1 MGTKIAIYGL
11 SADPLHKG
19 HLEIIKYLSEHFDK
33 VIVVPTTVRYYK
45 KNIQMFSFNERFE
58 TVKRKC
64 ECFKN
69 VEVDDIERNAPDS
82 WRYIDTLRKLSSG
95 RIMKS
100 LDEYQYYTVMGSDS
114 WQNFTTWESYEEIL
128 KRSKILVFKRPGY
141 EDNFPDLPFEYVD
154 MNVDISSTEIREKM
168 RKSFEEFLF
177 DDILDESFTKGFE
190 ELREK

>member
-58 TVKRKC
+58 TVKKKC
-64 ECFKN
+64 KCFKN

-190 ELREK
+190 ELLEK

>member
-58 TVKRKC
+58 TVKKKC

-82 WRYIDTLRKLSSG
+82 WRYIDTLRKLSS
-95 RIMKS
+95 RKIVKS
-100 LDEYQYYTVMGSDS
+100 LDECQYYTVMGSDS

-190 ELREK
+190 ELLEK

>member
-58 TVKRKC
+58 TVKKKC

-69 VEVDDIERNAPDS
+69 VEVNDIERNAPDS

-95 RIMKS
+95 KIVKS
-100 LDEYQYYTVMGSDS
+100 LDECQYYTVMGSDS

-190 ELREK
+190 ELLEK

>member
-168 RKSFEEFLF
+168 RKYFEEFLF

-190 ELREK
+190 ELLEK

>member
-58 TVKRKC
+58 VVKRKC

-82 WRYIDTLRKLSSG
+82 WRYIDTLRKLSG
-95 RIMKS
+95 GKIVKS
-100 LDEYQYYTVMGSDS
+100 LDECQYYTVMGSDS

-190 ELREK
+190 ELLEK

>member
-58 TVKRKC
+58 VVKRKC

-95 RIMKS
+95 KIVKS
-100 LDEYQYYTVMGSDS
+100 LDECQYYTVMGSDS

-141 EDNFPDLPFEYVD
+141 EDNFPVLPFEYVD

-190 ELREK
+190 ELLEK

>member
-58 TVKRKC
+58 VVKRKC

-114 WQNFTTWESYEEIL
+114 WQNFTTWESYKEIL

-190 ELREK
+190 ELLEK

>member
-58 TVKRKC
+58 AVKRKC

-69 VEVDDIERNAPDS
+69 VEVNDIERNAPDS

-95 RIMKS
+95 KIVKS
-100 LDEYQYYTVMGSDS
+100 LDECQYYTVMGSDS

-190 ELREK
+190 ELLEK

>member
-95 RIMKS
+95 RIKKS

-190 ELREK
+190 ELLEK

>member
-19 HLEIIKYLSEHFDK
+19 HLEIIKYISEHFDK

-95 RIMKS
+95 KIVKS
-100 LDEYQYYTVMGSDS
+100 LDECQYYTVMGSDS

-190 ELREK
+190 ELLEK

>member
-95 RIMKS
+95 KIVKS
-100 LDEYQYYTVMGSDS
+100 LDECQYYTVMGSDS

-128 KRSKILVFKRPGY
+128 KCSKILVFKRPGY

-177 DDILDESFTKGFE
+177 DDMLDESFTKGFE
-190 ELREK
+190 ELLEK

>member
-95 RIMKS
+95 KIVES
-100 LDEYQYYTVMGSDS
+100 LDECQYYTVMGSDS

-154 MNVDISSTEIREKM
+154 MNIDISSTEIREKM

-190 ELREK
+190 ELLEK

>member
-58 TVKRKC
+58 TVKKKC

-190 ELREK
+190 ELLEK

>member
-58 TVKRKC
+58 VVKRKC
-64 ECFKN
+64 EYFKN
-69 VEVDDIERNAPDS
+69 VEVNDIERNAPDS

-190 ELREK
+190 ELLEK

>member
-82 WRYIDTLRKLSSG
+82 WRYIDTLRKLSSEK
-95 RIMKS
+95 IVKS
-100 LDEYQYYTVMGSDS
+100 LDECQYYTVMGSDS

-141 EDNFPDLPFEYVD
+141 EDNFPDIPFEYVD

-190 ELREK
+190 ELLEK

>member
-69 VEVDDIERNAPDS
+69 VEVDDIERNAPDN

-95 RIMKS
+95 KIVKS
-100 LDEYQYYTVMGSDS
+100 LDECQYYTIMGSDS

-190 ELREK
+190 ELLEK

>member
-58 TVKRKC
+58 VVKRKC

-95 RIMKS
+95 KIVES
-100 LDEYQYYTVMGSDS
+100 LDECQYYTVMGSDS

-128 KRSKILVFKRPGY
+128 KHSKILVFKRPGY

-190 ELREK
+190 ELLEK

>member
-95 RIMKS
+95 KIVKS
-100 LDEYQYYTVMGSDS
+100 LDECQYYTVMGSDS

-141 EDNFPDLPFEYVD
+141 EDNFPDLPFEYVN

-190 ELREK
+190 ELLEK

>member
-58 TVKRKC
+58 VVKRKC
-64 ECFKN
+64 ERFKN

-95 RIMKS
+95 KIVKS
-100 LDEYQYYTVMGSDS
+100 LDECQYYTVMGSDS

-190 ELREK
+190 ELLEK

>member
-1 MGTKIAIYGL
+1 
-11 SADPLHKG
+11 
-19 HLEIIKYLSEHFDK
+19 
-33 VIVVPTTVRYYK
+33 
-45 KNIQMFSFNERFE
+45 MFSFNERFE

-190 ELREK
+190 ELLEK

>member
-45 KNIQMFSFNERFE
+45 KNIQMLSFNERFE

-69 VEVDDIERNAPDS
+69 VEVNDIERNAPDS

-190 ELREK
+190 ELLEK

>member
-95 RIMKS
+95 KIVKS
-100 LDEYQYYTVMGSDS
+100 LDECQYYTVMGSDS

-177 DDILDESFTKGFE
+177 DDMLDESFTKGFE
-190 ELREK
+190 ELLEK

>member
-11 SADPLHKG
+11 TADPLHKG

-58 TVKRKC
+58 TVKKKC

-114 WQNFTTWESYEEIL
+114 WQNFTTWESYEEKCRL
-128 KRSKILVFKRPGY
+128 
-141 EDNFPDLPFEYVD
+141 
-154 MNVDISSTEIREKM
+154 
-168 RKSFEEFLF
+168 
-177 DDILDESFTKGFE
+177 
-190 ELREK
+190 

>member
-19 HLEIIKYLSEHFDK
+19 HLEIIKYLSENFDK

-190 ELREK
+190 ELLEK

>member
-33 VIVVPTTVRYYK
+33 VIVVTTTVRYYK

-58 TVKRKC
+58 VVKRKC

-190 ELREK
+190 ELLEK

>member
-58 TVKRKC
+58 TVKKKC

-95 RIMKS
+95 KIVKS
-100 LDEYQYYTVMGSDS
+100 LDECQYYTVMGSDS

-154 MNVDISSTEIREKM
+154 MNIDISSTEIREKM

-177 DDILDESFTKGFE
+177 DDMLDESFTKGFE
-190 ELREK
+190 DLIGK

>member
-58 TVKRKC
+58 TVKKKC

-95 RIMKS
+95 KIVES
-100 LDEYQYYTVMGSDS
+100 LDECQYYTVMGSDS

-190 ELREK
+190 ELLEK

>member
-69 VEVDDIERNAPDS
+69 VEVDDIERNAPDN

-95 RIMKS
+95 KIVKS
-100 LDEYQYYTVMGSDS
+100 LDECQYYTVMGSDS

-190 ELREK
+190 ELLEK

>member
-95 RIMKS
+95 KIVKS
-100 LDEYQYYTVMGSDS
+100 LDECQYYTVMGSDS
-114 WQNFTTWESYEEIL
+114 WQNFTTWENYEEIL

-190 ELREK
+190 ELLEK

>member
-58 TVKRKC
+58 TVKKKC

-95 RIMKS
+95 KIVKS
-100 LDEYQYYTVMGSDS
+100 LDECQYYTVMGSDS

-141 EDNFPDLPFEYVD
+141 EENFPDLPFEYVD

-190 ELREK
+190 ELLEK

>member
-100 LDEYQYYTVMGSDS
+100 LDEL
-114 WQNFTTWESYEEIL
+114 IA
-128 KRSKILVFKRPGY
+128 
-141 EDNFPDLPFEYVD
+141 
-154 MNVDISSTEIREKM
+154 KM
-168 RKSFEEFLF
+168 E
-177 DDILDESFTKGFE
+177 G
-190 ELREK
+190 

>member
-58 TVKRKC
+58 TVKKKC

-69 VEVDDIERNAPDS
+69 VEVDDIERNAPDN

-95 RIMKS
+95 KIVKS
-100 LDEYQYYTVMGSDS
+100 LDECQYYTVMGSDS

-154 MNVDISSTEIREKM
+154 MNIDISSTEIREKM

-190 ELREK
+190 ELLEK

>member
-19 HLEIIKYLSEHFDK
+19 HLGIIKYLSEHFDK

-95 RIMKS
+95 KIVKS
-100 LDEYQYYTVMGSDS
+100 LDECQYYTVMGSDS

-190 ELREK
+190 ELLEK

>member
-58 TVKRKC
+58 VVKRKC

-95 RIMKS
+95 KIAKS
-100 LDEYQYYTVMGSDS
+100 LDECQYYTVMGSDS

-141 EDNFPDLPFEYVD
+141 EDNFPDLPFEYID

-190 ELREK
+190 ELLEK

>member
-58 TVKRKC
+58 VVKRKC

-114 WQNFTTWESYEEIL
+114 WQNFTAWESYEEIL

-190 ELREK
+190 ELLEK

>member
-58 TVKRKC
+58 TVKKKC

-95 RIMKS
+95 KIVKS

-190 ELREK
+190 ELLEK

>member
-69 VEVDDIERNAPDS
+69 VEVNDIERNAPDS

-95 RIMKS
+95 KIVKS
-100 LDEYQYYTVMGSDS
+100 LDECQYYTVMGSDS

-190 ELREK
+190 ELLEK

>member
-11 SADPLHKG
+11 TADPLHKG

-190 ELREK
+190 ELLEK

>member
-100 LDEYQYYTVMGSDS
+100 LDECQYYTVMGSDS

-190 ELREK
+190 ELLEK